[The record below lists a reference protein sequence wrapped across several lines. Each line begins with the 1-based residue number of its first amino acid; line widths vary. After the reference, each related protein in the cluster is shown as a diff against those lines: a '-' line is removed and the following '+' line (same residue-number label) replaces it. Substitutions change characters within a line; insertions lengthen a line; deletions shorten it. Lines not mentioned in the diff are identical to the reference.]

1 MKFTLALM
9 VAALATAAAFNGD
22 ATYYSGAGKG
32 GSCTSDY
39 VPAGFKTVALN
50 APQYANG
57 AMCGACISLTFQDG
71 AVGKVSVNAIVDNL
85 CPECK
90 WGDLDMVSN
99 TDNFDLPM
107 YCSLQSH
114 SCIAT
119 ASSVHC
125 LAL

>member
-32 GSCTSDY
+32 GACTSDY

-57 AMCGACISLTFQDG
+57 AMCGACISLSFNDP

-90 WGDLDMVSN
+90 HGDLDMVSFFTN
-99 TDNFDLPM
+99 IDSM
-107 YCSLQSH
+107 
-114 SCIAT
+114 
-119 ASSVHC
+119 
-125 LAL
+125 

>member
-1 MKFTLALM
+1 MLSVSIFFLSSTRVAMKLTLALL
-9 VAALATAAAFNGD
+9 VAALATAAAFNGE

-57 AMCGACISLTFQDG
+57 AMCGACISLSFQDT
-71 AVGKVSVNAIVDNL
+71 AVGTVSVNAIVDNV

-90 WGDLDMVSN
+90 FGDLDMVSH
-99 TDNFDLPM
+99 
-107 YCSLQSH
+107 CSRVLDS
-114 SCIAT
+114 
-119 ASSVHC
+119 
-125 LAL
+125 